1 MPCIAGGS
9 SSLAQRTKSRFN
21 KSKILIRKEKNMKV
35 LVLYAHPYNK
45 SFNHA
50 ILEEV
55 KEGLAEGGHE
65 CEVVDLYE
73 IKFDPVLSANDFV
86 LMQQGKV
93 ADDVAEQ
100 QKKVSWAEA
109 IICIHPIWWENHP
122 AILKGYFDRVF
133 SFGFAYLIDE
143 KTGEAK
149 GLLKVKKAVLITTA
163 GGTEE
168 EAVVDGVDICKRI
181 FADQRTFL
189 YSGINDFVHEV
200 FYNVLMGDDE
210 LRKGYL
216 KKARELAKNI

>member
-1 MPCIAGGS
+1 
-9 SSLAQRTKSRFN
+9 
-21 KSKILIRKEKNMKV
+21 MKV

-55 KEGLAEGGHE
+55 KQGLEEGGHE
-65 CEVVDLYE
+65 YEVADLYE
-73 IKFDPVLSANDFV
+73 INFNPVLSANDFV
-86 LMQQGKV
+86 LLQQGKV

-133 SFGFAYLIDE
+133 SLGYAYRIKE
-143 KTGEAK
+143 NGETE
-149 GLLKVKKAVLITTA
+149 GLLKIKKALLITTA

-168 EAVVDGVDICKRI
+168 EAWCDGIDICKRI
-181 FADQRTFL
+181 FADQRTFTFC
-189 YSGINDFVHEV
+189 GIPDFRHEV
-200 FYNVLMGDDE
+200 FYNVIMGDDE

-216 KKARELAKNI
+216 KKAREWAKNI

>member
-1 MPCIAGGS
+1 
-9 SSLAQRTKSRFN
+9 
-21 KSKILIRKEKNMKV
+21 MKV

-55 KEGLAEGGHE
+55 EAGLKESGHDYE
-65 CEVVDLYE
+65 IVDLYA
-73 IKFDPVLSANDFV
+73 INFDPVLSANDFI

-133 SFGFAYLIDE
+133 SVGYAYVVDE
-143 KTGEAK
+143 TGATK
-149 GLLKVKKAVLITTA
+149 GLLKTQKALLITTA
-163 GGTEE
+163 GGDED
-168 EAVVDGVDICKRI
+168 EAWCDGVDICKRI
-181 FADQRTFL
+181 FEDQRTFTFC
-189 YSGINDFVHEV
+189 GIPDFKHEV
-200 FYNVLMGDDE
+200 FYNVIMCDDAT
-210 LRKGYL
+210 RKEYL